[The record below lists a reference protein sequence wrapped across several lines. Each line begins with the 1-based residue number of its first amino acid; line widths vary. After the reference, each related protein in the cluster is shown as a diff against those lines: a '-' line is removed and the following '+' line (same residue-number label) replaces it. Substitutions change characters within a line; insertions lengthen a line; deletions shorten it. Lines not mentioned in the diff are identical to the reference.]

1 VATATVVVLGIV
13 WIPLMKMIADV
24 LYEYLQ
30 NVQSLIAPGIA
41 AVFIMGVFSR
51 RTTAAAGMTS
61 LVTGFV
67 LGMFRLLLMIFQG
80 YLNPDGLLYWIVS
93 VNWLHYSVF
102 LFLLCLVLIVVVS
115 RFTRQPT
122 AAQLEGVTYGSATPE
137 QIEETR
143 ASWNKWDVIHSGI
156 ILGVV
161 VAFYAYFW

>member
-1 VATATVVVLGIV
+1 
-13 WIPLMKMIADV
+13 MKMVADV

-41 AVFIMGVFSR
+41 AVFIMGVFSK

-67 LGMFRLLLMIFQG
+67 LGMFRLLLMIFQES
-80 YLNPDGLLYWIVS
+80 LNPDGILCWIVS

-102 LFLLCLVLIVVVS
+102 LFVLCVVLIAVVS
-115 RFTRQPT
+115 MFTRKPT
-122 AAQLEGVTYGSATPE
+122 SEQLEGVTYGSATPE
-137 QIEETR
+137 QLEETR
-143 ASWNKWDVIHSGI
+143 ESWNKWDVIHSLI
-156 ILGVV
+156 IVGVV